1 MEETVLLEIR
11 HQNSLS
17 SANPNHYNKLHLL
30 INHKVVQR
38 ETNIAR
44 TAITMS
50 LNLAAAKR
58 LRKELQ
64 NLKRAKEPDPDIYL
78 IPDGDNIL
86 RWTALLRGPSDTPYA
101 DGVFQLA
108 IDCGTD
114 YPLAPPSITFV
125 TKVFHPNVHFRT
137 GDVCLDILKKEW
149 SPAWGVQ
156 AACRAILALLSDPD
170 ADSPL
175 NCDAGNMIRGGD
187 MLAYNTTARMYA
199 VENAMFL
206 AWPLEGTKAK
216 K

>member
-1 MEETVLLEIR
+1 MR
-11 HQNSLS
+11 NSLS
-17 SANPNHYNKLHLL
+17 YRFFKCS
-30 INHKVVQR
+30 
-38 ETNIAR
+38 
-44 TAITMS
+44 
-50 LNLAAAKR
+50 
-58 LRKELQ
+58 
-64 NLKRAKEPDPDIYL
+64 
-78 IPDGDNIL
+78 
-86 RWTALLRGPSDTPYA
+86 
-101 DGVFQLA
+101 
-108 IDCGTD
+108 
-114 YPLAPPSITFV
+114 TFV

-206 AWPLEGTKAK
+206 SWPSKDDSKAK